1 MEKKNMVIT
10 RTYDDYSDARNAVEA
25 VKKLGVSSDAI
36 SVVAA
41 RDHVEGA
48 RNGDAD
54 DVSSTGTGAGVGGAL
69 GGGAGLLAG
78 LGMMAIPGVG
88 PIVAAGWLAATAAG
102 AAVGAAAG
110 AAAGGLVDAMTDS
123 GVPERDAHLYA
134 EAVRRGGVLVSVRV
148 MGVDEAAVT
157 SALDSHNPADLSIRR
172 DAWQQEGW
180 TSYDPNAATYTP
192 EQRRSE
198 RARYM

>member
-1 MEKKNMVIT
+1 MVIT
-10 RTYDDYSDARNAVEA
+10 RTYDNYSDATAAVEA
-25 VKKLGVSSDAI
+25 VKRLGVTSDAI

-41 RDHVEGA
+41 RDHVEDV
-48 RNGDAD
+48 RKD
-54 DVSSTGTGAGVGGAL
+54 DESDMSATGTGAGVGGVL

-78 LGMMAIPGVG
+78 LGVMAIPGVG
-88 PIVAAGWLAATAAG
+88 PIVAAGWMAATAAG
-102 AAVGAAAG
+102 AAVGAATG

-134 EAVRRGGVLVSVRV
+134 EAVRRGGVLVSVRA
-148 MGVDEAAVT
+148 MGVDEAAVA
-157 SALDSHNPADLSIRR
+157 SALDSHNPADLAIRE

-180 TSYDPNAATYTP
+180 KSYDPAAPAYTE